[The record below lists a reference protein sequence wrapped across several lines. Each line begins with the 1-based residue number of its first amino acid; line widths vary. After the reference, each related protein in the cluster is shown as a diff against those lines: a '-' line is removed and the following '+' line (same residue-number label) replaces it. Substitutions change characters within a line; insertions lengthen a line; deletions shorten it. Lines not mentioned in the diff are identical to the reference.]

1 MNEEGLIKI
10 YNICKKVLSYIAVS
24 FSCLI
29 IVFLLLNTILSNI
42 NANNTNYKPIISLYT
57 IVSPSMEPVID
68 VYDVVV
74 NVKVNNAKNIEVGD
88 IITFKSKSSVSE
100 GMTITHR
107 VIEKTEI
114 SNGKVQFKT
123 QGDNNNGP
131 DAGYVEIE
139 NIIGKKIF
147 IIPKLGNLQFL
158 LSSSKGWMFLILLP
172 ISYFIIKDVFE
183 LIDLLGLKRKVTNVI
198 KDENKI
204 EKTLE
209 EEERKEELK
218 QKLHINEEKVIKPS
232 NLNLELPKIK
242 EETKIQEEIKVQ
254 EEKKDQIKQKVQEEL
269 KQEINEEIQTK
280 LDEYDKKIAEL
291 DKMIKELENNS
302 KTPKKLEVKEEN
314 YLKESK
320 IRVVNEEVA
329 KKRKQPTKKKKEVIY
344 IKPKGLIYIEKVP
357 KKKK

>member
-1 MNEEGLIKI
+1 MIEEGIIKI
-10 YNICKKVLSYIAVS
+10 YNVCKKVLSYIAVS

-29 IVFLLLNTILSNI
+29 IIFLLLNTILSNL
-42 NANNTNYKPIISLYT
+42 NTNNENYKPLISLYT
-57 IVSPSMEPVID
+57 IVSPSMEPVIK

-74 NVKVNNAKNIEVGD
+74 NVKVNKVEDVEVGD
-88 IITFKSKSSVSE
+88 IITFKSKSSVAE

-107 VIEKTEI
+107 VIEKTES
-114 SNGKVQFKT
+114 SNGTVQFKT

-183 LIDLLGLKRKVTNVI
+183 LIDLLGLKNKVKKVI
-198 KDENKI
+198 TEDDET
-204 EKTLE
+204 EKHHE
-209 EEERKEELK
+209 EELRKEELK
-218 QKLHINEEKVIKPS
+218 QKLHVTEDKVIRPT
-232 NLNLELPKIK
+232 NLDIELPKMK
-242 EETKIQEEIKVQ
+242 EEP
-254 EEKKDQIKQKVQEEL
+254 
-269 KQEINEEIQTK
+269 KQEIDKEIKTK

-291 DKMIKELENNS
+291 DKMIKELESNS
-302 KTPKKLEVKEEN
+302 RAPKKPEIREEN
-314 YLKESK
+314 YLKEKK
-320 IRVVNEEVA
+320 IKVVNEEVA
-329 KKRKQPTKKKKEVIY
+329 KKKKQPAKKKKEVVY

>member
-1 MNEEGLIKI
+1 MNEEGIIKI

-42 NANNTNYKPIISLYT
+42 NANNTNYKPLISLYT

-74 NVKVNNAKNIEVGD
+74 NVKVSEPKDVEVGD

-107 VIEKTEI
+107 VIEKNET
-114 SNGKVQFKT
+114 SDGKVQFKT

-139 NIIGKKIF
+139 NIVGKKIF

-183 LIDLLGLKRKVTNVI
+183 LIDLLGLKRKVTKVI
-198 KDENKI
+198 TEDDDL
-204 EKTLE
+204 EKHLE
-209 EEERKEELK
+209 EETRKEELK
-218 QKLHINEEKVIKPS
+218 EKLHVNEEKVIKPS
-232 NLNLELPKIK
+232 NLDLELPKIK
-242 EETKIQEEIKVQ
+242 SEQKIDVKEEQKEEPKT
-254 EEKKDQIKQKVQEEL
+254 ELNEEL
-269 KQEINEEIQTK
+269 KAK
-280 LDEYDKKIAEL
+280 LAEYDKKIAEL
-291 DKMIKELENNS
+291 DQMIKDLENRPQI
-302 KTPKKLEVKEEN
+302 TKKYEVPEEN
-314 YLKESK
+314 YLKEKK
-320 IRVVNEEVA
+320 IKVVNEEVA
-329 KKRKQPTKKKKEVIY
+329 KKKTPKKKKEVVY
-344 IKPKGLIYIEKVP
+344 IKPKGIIYLEKVP

>member
-1 MNEEGLIKI
+1 MNEEGLMKI

-24 FSCLI
+24 FSCI
-29 IVFLLLNTILSNI
+29 IIIFLLLNTILSNI
-42 NANNTNYKPIISLYT
+42 NANNTNYKPLISLYT

-74 NVKVNNAKNIEVGD
+74 NVKVSEPKDVEVGD

-107 VIEKTEI
+107 VIEKTET
-114 SNGKVQFKT
+114 SEGKVQFKT

-139 NIIGKKIF
+139 NIVGKKIF

-183 LIDLLGLKRKVTNVI
+183 LIDLLGLKRKVNKVI
-198 KDENKI
+198 KDEDDT
-204 EKTLE
+204 EKHLE
-209 EEERKEELK
+209 EEARKEELK
-218 QKLHINEEKVIKPS
+218 EKLHVSEEKVIKPS
-232 NLNLELPKIK
+232 NLDLELPKMK
-242 EETKIQEEIKVQ
+242 EEQKEEPKQELNEEIKA
-254 EEKKDQIKQKVQEEL
+254 
-269 KQEINEEIQTK
+269 K
-280 LDEYDKKIAEL
+280 LAEYDKKIAEL
-291 DKMIKELENNS
+291 DQMIKDLE
-302 KTPKKLEVKEEN
+302 TRPQITKKYEVSEEN
-314 YLKESK
+314 YLKEKK
-320 IRVVNEEVA
+320 IKVVKEEVA
-329 KKRKQPTKKKKEVIY
+329 KKKNTKKKKEVVY
-344 IKPKGLIYIEKVP
+344 IKPKGLIYLEKVP